1 MLIKQWN
8 DIYISIDP
16 SLKMLLVYMLKSSD
30 IRTSISLYESFYI
43 CTDENATL

>member
-16 SLKMLLVYMLKSSD
+16 SLKMLVYMLKSSD

-43 CTDENATL
+43 CTDENASL